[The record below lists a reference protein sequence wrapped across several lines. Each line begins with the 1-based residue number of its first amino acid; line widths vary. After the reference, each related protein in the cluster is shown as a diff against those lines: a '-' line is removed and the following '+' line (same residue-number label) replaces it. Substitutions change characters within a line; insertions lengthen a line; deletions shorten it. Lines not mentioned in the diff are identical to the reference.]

1 MTAVKLQSFFLDKLV
16 KTNYNAIC
24 KRQKSKETE

>member
-1 MTAVKLQSFFLDKLV
+1 MTAVKSQSFFLDKLV

-24 KRQKSKETE
+24 EIQKPKETE